1 MLQMLCSTILFAR
14 LCRSYTSNSTSF
26 VVTYPV
32 ASGQDTR
39 EAALAWELAFVELAK
54 GPLTDMAV
62 AAGLS
67 LSFSSER

>member
-1 MLQMLCSTILFAR
+1 MSLIFAVP
-14 LCRSYTSNSTSF
+14 RSYTSNATSF

-32 ASGQDTR
+32 ASGGDTR
-39 EAALAWELAFVELAK
+39 DAALAWEQAFIELAQ
-54 GPLTDMAV
+54 GPLTGLAV